1 MIIYDHHFSHGPFGV
16 CPQFRNEIEDCRF
29 LLVIHKLYILSNSS
43 MKHLPRVSHITNTF
57 HICINHDIKKSMNHQ
72 YQSISIII
80 NHHESSIIIIYHI
93 FPIVFLFFLGN
104 FGTPRHFVC
113 FSPGDGRITVAEF
126 LEGAIRLRGLAK
138 SVDLPQAPGAPRGR
152 P

>member
-93 FPIVFLFFLGN
+93 CPIVFLFF
-104 FGTPRHFVC
+104 
-113 FSPGDGRITVAEF
+113 PGKFRNATALCVFFTRRWPHHGGRIPGGRHSATGPGQE
-126 LEGAIRLRGLAK
+126 RGL
-138 SVDLPQAPGAPRGR
+138 GAGARGSQG
-152 P
+152 